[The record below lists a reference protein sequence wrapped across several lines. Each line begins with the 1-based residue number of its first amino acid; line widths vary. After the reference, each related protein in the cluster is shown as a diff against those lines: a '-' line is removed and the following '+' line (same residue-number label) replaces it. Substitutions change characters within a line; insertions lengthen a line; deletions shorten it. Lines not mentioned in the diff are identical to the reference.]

1 MEFAC
6 VTDVGLVRDKNQDS
20 YIAINNNYGDFLL
33 LVADGIGG
41 GKAGEVASGELIKYF
56 DNEFKNSGPFD
67 KISDAI
73 NYLIYHVNQANKC
86 VYGLSLQKEE
96 YSGMGTTLSGI
107 LITNNGTISI
117 NCGDSRVY
125 GLIDNM
131 LIHLTV
137 DHTLVNKM
145 IEDGEITYEQSLNH
159 PKRHYL
165 LKAIGIFDKVEPD
178 IHKVRDMDYYLICSD
193 GLHSYV
199 TDEEIKNV
207 ILNEETSVKDKVNSL
222 KVLALSKGGLDNIT
236 IILVKR

>member
-56 DNEFKNSGPFD
+56 DNEFKSSGPFD

-86 VYGLSLQKEE
+86 VYDLSLQKEE

-199 TDEEIKNV
+199 SDEEIKNV